1 MVSTRRSFN
10 ISDLLE
16 SNKSI
21 TPAIAGSPP
30 TPGGGG
36 GDGLLG
42 TGKTAPGTSLS
53 TPTTIGLLL
62 DTVSLGIHLLCI
74 ITSSH
79 NSYLSKT
86 GLSTAAE
93 LWATNLVRQLEGP
106 ASSARLRDTLME
118 RISSEALRLSS
129 LLPTQLVSTTT
140 TPTTASAAATTAASL
155 NALYSLGVGLAPYSQ
170 LQSQFGKFSDRKF
183 LIA

>member
-42 TGKTAPGTSLS
+42 TGKTTPGTSLS
-53 TPTTIGLLL
+53 TPTTI
-62 DTVSLGIHLLCI
+62 
-74 ITSSH
+74 
-79 NSYLSKT
+79 

-140 TPTTASAAATTAASL
+140 TPTTASAAATTAGRF
-155 NALYSLGVGLAPYSQ
+155 YEYD
-170 LQSQFGKFSDRKF
+170 KWK
-183 LIA
+183 